1 MISVQNDI
9 TAAEDPRTPYLVEGS
24 FRLDDVRTA
33 CSLSAWTC
41 LSRALGSDFKPFLPH
56 VIPPLLKAAAY
67 NPPAE
72 PKQTMN
78 FADAGRDPPP
88 EPTIASVAKVQS
100 GEMSEK
106 ILAFDNLAVYAYS
119 LTEHFAPY
127 LSECMELSLGALTF
141 TQSEDVRE
149 AAAL

>member
-1 MISVQNDI
+1 
-9 TAAEDPRTPYLVEGS
+9 
-24 FRLDDVRTA
+24 
-33 CSLSAWTC
+33 
-41 LSRALGSDFKPFLPH
+41 LSRALASDFKPFLPH

-67 NPPAE
+67 KPPAE
-72 PKQTMN
+72 PQPSLSLIDGERESPAET
-78 FADAGRDPPP
+78 
-88 EPTIASVAKVQS
+88 TIASVAKVQS

-119 LTEHFAPY
+119 LTEHFEPY
-127 LSECMELSLGALTF
+127 LSECMELSLGALSF